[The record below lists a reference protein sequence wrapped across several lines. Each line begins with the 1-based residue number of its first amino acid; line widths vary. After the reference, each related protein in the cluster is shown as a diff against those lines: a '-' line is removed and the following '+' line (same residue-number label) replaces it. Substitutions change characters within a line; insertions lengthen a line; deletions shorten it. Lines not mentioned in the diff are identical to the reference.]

1 MQHPINLFEQKD
13 LKVLKVIRIVGP
25 YWNLFTGFILYSRP
39 FSKTYNSDTSDLL
52 DIEILNAI
60 KKQFPDSNLVINK
73 EIFFVEEYESIK
85 KMYSNGHAFDF
96 TITFLPQVSHGT
108 LNELLE
114 KKIYGY
120 SQKFPIRLMFHANNE
135 KINEIQHFSMV
146 YIAIEQ
152 YAEFEKLLKTLI
164 VEI

>member
-1 MQHPINLFEQKD
+1 MQHPINLLEQKD

-25 YWNLFTGFILYSRP
+25 YWNLFTGYVLYRRP

-73 EIFFVEEYESIK
+73 EIFFEEEYESIK
-85 KMYSNGHAFDF
+85 KMYSNGHTFDF
-96 TITFLPQVSHGT
+96 TITFLPLVSHET
-108 LNELLE
+108 LNELS
-114 KKIYGY
+114 KKRIYGY
-120 SQKFPIRLMFHANNE
+120 SQKFSISLMAGVNNE
-135 KINEIQHFSMV
+135 KVNDIQHFSMV
-146 YIAIEQ
+146 SIPIEQ
-152 YAEFEKLLKTLI
+152 YTEFEKLLKTLI